1 MPSRL
6 KYIVRAK
13 GVVIMAKT
21 TKKHMSIQ
29 DKKDWDAL
37 YQYVKNILGYDENQS
52 LSKEMVLRLKGLL
65 NNKFMANNNIADT
78 SNYSYLTVLNT
89 FKFCLPDIQRGLR
102 SNSFQD
108 ERHRFNYIMK
118 IVEANLNNVYM
129 RMKNAEKSK
138 RKTETIDTGTATH
151 SGASYQSKTK
161 ASSEKL
167 NDLW

>member
-1 MPSRL
+1 
-6 KYIVRAK
+6 
-13 GVVIMAKT
+13 MAKKV
-21 TKKHMSIQ
+21 KKHMTAQ

-37 YQYVKNILGYDENQS
+37 YQYVKDILGYDENQS

-65 NNKFMANNNIADT
+65 NNKFIANNNIADT

-102 SNSFQD
+102 NNFFRD

-118 IVEANLNNVYM
+118 IVESNLNNVYM
-129 RMKNAEKSK
+129 RMKNSEKSK
-138 RKTETIDTGTATH
+138 VKTQTIDTGTATH
-151 SGASYQSKTK
+151 SGASYQPKTETTSK
-161 ASSEKL
+161 KL